1 MAFGLACGLKNKN
14 KKFLH
19 RISAGSQFCSPAK
32 AGTKLEIMRIENAQ
46 LKNFIKDSEMV
57 KAADLEAAFKE
68 AEGGNQRL
76 GELLVEKK
84 LIDEVQLRKLYAYIL
99 GVPFVDLSK
108 ETIPAD
114 ILQIIPELIAKKYKI
129 VAFEKSGKEL
139 KVAMLNPEDI
149 QTIDFIKKKTGL
161 KIVTCLTSEE
171 SIGVVLRQYE
181 KSLKAEFG
189 DIISRNSSEV
199 GEGEAAEDLEKIA
212 QGLPIIR
219 IVDTLIKHAILQEAS
234 DIHIE
239 PDEKEVRVRYRIDG
253 ILHDAMTLP
262 KQVAQGII
270 ARIKVLS
277 NLKLDEHRVPQDGRF
292 KIEKDGQKISFRVS
306 ILPIFDGEKIVMRLL
321 NESAKGLTLEKMG
334 FYGLALEIIHRQI
347 KKPNGM
353 ILVTGPTGSGKTT
366 TLYTVMDI
374 LNTPGVNISTV
385 EDPVE
390 YRMPRINQ
398 TQIYPKV
405 GLTFAAGLRAL
416 LRQDPDIIMVG
427 EIRDSETMEM
437 AIHAAM
443 TGHLV
448 LSTLHT
454 NSAAGTLPRLID
466 MGAEPFLIASTLN
479 VVIAQRLVRRLCSDC
494 RKEYKL
500 SEKEI
505 QTLKDNFDIEE
516 ILENVKKVEA
526 LKGVI
531 KEKDKWSEV
540 KFYKPAG
547 CEQCNNEGY
556 HGRMGIYEVLEVDD
570 EMQKMIAQKSTSEE
584 IEKEAKKKGML
595 TMTEDGFA
603 KAVQGITSIEEI
615 LRVTKE

>member
-1 MAFGLACGLKNKN
+1 MK
-14 KKFLH
+14 
-19 RISAGSQFCSPAK
+19 
-32 AGTKLEIMRIENAQ
+32 IENSQ
-46 LKNFIKDSEMV
+46 LYEFIKDSELINL
-57 KAADLEAAFKE
+57 KDLDLAYKE
-68 AEGGNQRL
+68 AQENSQTL
-76 GELLVEKK
+76 GDILLEKK
-84 LIDEVQLRKLYAYIL
+84 LTDEIKLRQLYAYIL

-108 ETIPAD
+108 EIVPAD
-114 ILQIIPELIAKKYKI
+114 ILQIIPEPIAKKYKI
-129 VAFEKSGKEL
+129 VAFEKNEQDL

-149 QTIDFIKKKTGL
+149 QTIDFIRKKTGL
-161 KIVTCLTSEE
+161 KIITCLTSED
-171 SIGVVLRQYE
+171 SINVILKQYV

-189 DIISRNSSEV
+189 DIIEKNSSEV
-199 GEGEAAEDLEKIA
+199 TGDEKEDLEKVA

-219 IVDTLIKHAILQEAS
+219 IVDTLIKHAILQGAS

-262 KQVAQGII
+262 KQVKQGII

-292 KIEKDGQKISFRVS
+292 KIEKDDLKISFRVS

-321 NESAKGLTLEKMG
+321 NETSKGLTLEKMG
-334 FYGLALEIIHRQI
+334 LTGSALEIIHRQI

-366 TLYTVMDI
+366 TLYTIMDI
-374 LNTPGVNISTV
+374 LNTPEVNISTV

-390 YRMPRINQ
+390 YRMPKVNQ
-398 TQIYPKV
+398 TQIYTKV

-427 EIRDSETMEM
+427 EIRDQETLEM
-437 AIHAAM
+437 AIHAAL

-454 NSAAGTLPRLID
+454 NSAAATLPRIID
-466 MGAEPFLIASTLN
+466 MGAEPFMVASTAN
-479 VVIAQRLVRRLCSDC
+479 VIVAQRLVRKLCPDC
-494 RKEYKL
+494 KKEYNIT
-500 SEKEI
+500 SKE
-505 QTLKDNFDIEE
+505 LKALNENYDMKA
-516 ILENVKKVEA
+516 ILENIKKNELAV
-526 LKGVI
+526 GVI
-531 KEKDKWSEV
+531 DKKTTWDDI
-540 KFYKPAG
+540 KLYKAVG

-556 HGRMGIYEVLEVDD
+556 KGRSGIYEVLEVDD
-570 EMQKMIAQKSTSEE
+570 EIEKMISQKVPTEEMEKKAQE
-584 IEKEAKKKGML
+584 KGML
-595 TMTEDGFA
+595 TMVEDGFM
-603 KAVQGITSIEEI
+603 KAISGITSVEEI